1 MIIDEKDFIAYHIK
15 NINEKSNSILYQL
28 LNINFDRLIAGQYL
42 QMYFSTFLTDTIR
55 KEKALIIKPYLTE
68 NLAYYMDYYI
78 SEFDTLLNDIK
89 KTTLFKECLNVNT
102 GIFENELPYINDKL
116 VKKYG
121 V

>member
-1 MIIDEKDFIAYHIK
+1 
-15 NINEKSNSILYQL
+15 
-28 LNINFDRLIAGQYL
+28 
-42 QMYFSTFLTDTIR
+42 
-55 KEKALIIKPYLTE
+55 
-68 NLAYYMDYYI
+68 MDYYI

-102 GIFENELPYINDKL
+102 GIFENELPNINDKL